1 MVPNRAAHHIWITN
15 TDKDTDSNKIYVL
28 LDGVEGNAE
37 DDIDELLSNSNIEF
51 VLTIESRK

>member
-1 MVPNRAAHHIWITN
+1 MVPNRITHHIWIIN
-15 TDKDTDSNKIYVL
+15 TDKDTDSNKIYVW

-37 DDIDELLSNSNIEF
+37 DDIDELLSNANIEF

>member
-1 MVPNRAAHHIWITN
+1 MVPNHATHHIWITN

-28 LDGVEGNAE
+28 LDGVQGNAE
-37 DDIDELLSNSNIEF
+37 DDIDKLLSNSNIEF